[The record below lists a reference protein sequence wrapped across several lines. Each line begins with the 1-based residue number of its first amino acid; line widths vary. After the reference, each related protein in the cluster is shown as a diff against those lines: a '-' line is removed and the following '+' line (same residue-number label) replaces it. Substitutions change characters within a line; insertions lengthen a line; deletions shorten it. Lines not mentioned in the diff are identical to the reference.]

1 MTHRFPAAEDRIE
14 YSPSV
19 AAILAQETAES
30 QLGRL
35 FVRFTAALLDQDTS
49 RIDEVVSTNAR
60 FHELEEAGLPPGPL
74 GFKLFRKQLNGDF
87 PDEHVTIVSMAFPER
102 GIIETELS
110 CTATHS
116 GELMGHPGTGHAVR
130 FTVYTRNR
138 FDGDRMAERW
148 DRMDVPALI
157 AQLKP

>member
-1 MTHRFPAAEDRIE
+1 MGDRLPVAGNRIE
-14 YSPSV
+14 YSSSV
-19 AAILAQETAES
+19 AALLAQDTAES

-35 FVRFTAALLDQDTS
+35 FVRFVTALLDQDTS

-74 GFKLFRKQLNGDF
+74 GFKLFRKQLNGAF

-102 GIIETELS
+102 GIIETELA

-116 GELMGHPGTGHAVR
+116 GELLGHPATGHAVR

-138 FDGDRMAERW
+138 FEGDRMAERW
-148 DRMDVPALI
+148 DRMDVPGLI
-157 AQLKP
+157 AQHKP